1 MPANPSGQGPTLP
14 PGSSTQSPRWR
25 GVRHKVTDAN
35 VHAEFWP
42 NSTLGFSVSTQ
53 YERWAFPVIQLN
65 PSKNVAAAI
74 GVVFQP
80 KRFF

>member
-1 MPANPSGQGPTLP
+1 
-14 PGSSTQSPRWR
+14 
-25 GVRHKVTDAN
+25 VTDAN